1 MTEVVV
7 AHIFDVHDFPAADT
21 LGDPLDFEN
30 FVDDV
35 ALSEGALLMLV
46 LVSLLLLVEDFPLN
60 GSPSLFDF
68 FLLPFA
74 FFFLLAIERIDQFFT
89 LG

>member
-7 AHIFDVHDFPAADT
+7 AHIFDINDFPAANA
-21 LGDPLDFEN
+21 LSDPFDLEYFIDN
-30 FVDDV
+30 V

-46 LVSLLLLVEDFPLN
+46 LVSLLLLVENFPLY

-68 FLLPFA
+68 FLLPFSIS
-74 FFFLLAIERIDQFFT
+74 FLIAIEIS
-89 LG
+89 